1 MARKKQ
7 AAATSA
13 TGSATDRPTTVSSQR
28 SIRTRFD
35 SRDDTQFLPPSSA
48 DRSPL
53 MAWRNV
59 PTPTSGSLEHLTLL
73 GSPKGY
79 EEIDVDGEG
88 GSPGNQDEGAHRRK
102 TRTINHITLGFIAY
116 FAVAAGPFG
125 VEDAVRA
132 AGAYPVLLAVVI
144 LPFTWGLP
152 QALMT
157 AELSTMIDENGG
169 YILWVRRGLGEY
181 AGWVNAFNS
190 IASNVCDLPTYPVLF
205 CSYVEAFLASG
216 YDYVMSDAERWIVK
230 GTALLFVFA
239 ANAVGM
245 RAVALASV
253 GMSLFVLAPFIL
265 EPMSVETFNLATWG
279 SVAPNINWSL
289 FLSTILWNYQGWDS
303 LGCVAG
309 EVKDGGRTYPIA
321 IVIAMVLITINYAFP
336 VAAGIMVESDFTVW
350 HEGMLETI
358 AMTIAPWLGVWV
370 GAAAVVA
377 TLGEFNVVMAC
388 SSRALW
394 ATADYKMLPSF
405 LAVEWER
412 FGTPIAAIVFQT
424 CTTALLMSFSFEFL
438 VVLDTFFNNLTLL
451 LEFFAFLR
459 LKYVEK
465 DTARPFEV
473 PFGNTGAWA
482 ITIPKVIVLSGV
494 LVAQSS
500 HVWLFCATFNVV
512 ISMAYLL
519 WSQYQ
524 RRSQA
529 ASPLKSDNSAK
540 MQYGTGK
547 LS

>member
-1 MARKKQ
+1 MT
-7 AAATSA
+7 TS
-13 TGSATDRPTTVSSQR
+13 SDRPE
-28 SIRTRFD
+28 IRTRFD
-35 SRDDTQFLPPSSA
+35 SRDESYGLHLVPPSSA

-53 MAWRNV
+53 KSWRNL
-59 PTPTSGSLEHLTLL
+59 PSPLGHHHILESQLE
-73 GSPKGY
+73 Y
-79 EEIDVDGEG
+79 EEIEE
-88 GSPGNQDEGAHRRK
+88 QARK
-102 TRTINHITLGFIAY
+102 QGRTKARTINHITLGFIAY

-125 VEDAVRA
+125 VEEAVRA
-132 AGAYPVLLAVVI
+132 AGAYPVLLAVVL

-205 CSYVEAFLASG
+205 CSYVEAFLESG
-216 YDYVMSDAERWIVK
+216 YGYTLSGTEQWLVK
-230 GTALLFVFA
+230 CSALLLVFMS
-239 ANAVGM
+239 NAVGM

-253 GMSLFVLAPFIL
+253 LMSLFVLAPFIL
-265 EPMSVETFNLATWG
+265 EPLSVETFNLSTWG
-279 SVAPNINWSL
+279 SVAPEIDWSL

-321 IVIAMVLITINYAFP
+321 ILIAMVLITINYAFP
-336 VAAGIMVESDFTVW
+336 VGAGIIVQPDFTQW
-350 HEGMLETI
+350 HEGSLETI

-370 GAAAVVA
+370 GMAAVVA

-405 LAVEWER
+405 LAIEWKR
-412 FGTPIAAIVFQT
+412 FGTPIAAVIFQT
-424 CTTALLMSFSFEFL
+424 LTTGVLMNFSFAFL

-465 DTARPFEV
+465 DTERPFVV

-482 ITIPKVIVLSGV
+482 ITMPKILVLSGV
-494 LVAQSS
+494 LLVQKRHIWVTCGLFNLLVSCSYLVWRRFQPAPQATPVSS
-500 HVWLFCATFNVV
+500 AATT
-512 ISMAYLL
+512 S
-519 WSQYQ
+519 
-524 RRSQA
+524 
-529 ASPLKSDNSAK
+529 
-540 MQYGTGK
+540 YGTGQ

>member
-1 MARKKQ
+1 MT
-7 AAATSA
+7 TS
-13 TGSATDRPTTVSSQR
+13 SERPE
-28 SIRTRFD
+28 IRTRFD
-35 SRDDTQFLPPSSA
+35 SHDESHRLHLVPPSSA

-53 MAWRNV
+53 KSWRNL
-59 PTPTSGSLEHLTLL
+59 PSPLGHHHLLESQLE
-73 GSPKGY
+73 Y
-79 EEIDVDGEG
+79 EEIEEQAKKQG
-88 GSPGNQDEGAHRRK
+88 RTK

-132 AGAYPVLLAVVI
+132 AGAYPVLLAVVL

-157 AELSTMIDENGG
+157 AELSSMIDENGG
-169 YILWVRRGLGEY
+169 YILWVRRGLGQY

-216 YDYVMSDAERWIVK
+216 YGYTLTGTEQWLVK
-230 GTALLFVFA
+230 CCALLLVFTS
-239 ANAVGM
+239 NAVGM

-253 GMSLFVLAPFIL
+253 LMSLFVLAPFVL
-265 EPMSVETFNLATWG
+265 EPLSVETFNLATWG
-279 SVAPNINWSL
+279 SVAPQIDWSL

-321 IVIAMVLITINYAFP
+321 IVIAMILITINYAFP
-336 VAAGIMVESDFTVW
+336 
-350 HEGMLETI
+350 ETI
-358 AMTIAPWLGVWV
+358 AMTLAPWLGVWV
-370 GAAAVVA
+370 GMAAVVA

-394 ATADYKMLPSF
+394 ATADYKMLPSC
-405 LAVEWER
+405 LAIEWKR
-412 FGTPIAAIVFQT
+412 FGTPIAAVIFQT
-424 CTTALLMSFSFEFL
+424 VTTGVLMNFSFEFL

-459 LKYVEK
+459 LKYIEK
-465 DTARPFEV
+465 DTERPFVV
-473 PFGNTGAWA
+473 PFGNVGAWT
-482 ITIPKVIVLSGV
+482 ITLPKIVVLSAV
-494 LVAQSS
+494 LLAQKR
-500 HVWLFCATFNVV
+500 HVWVTCGLFNVAV
-512 ISMAYLL
+512 SSAYLV
-519 WSQYQ
+519 W
-524 RRSQA
+524 RRFQPAPQGTTES
-529 ASPLKSDNSAK
+529 STTS
-540 MQYGTGK
+540 YGTGH

>member
-1 MARKKQ
+1 MDSRGVECEHKMVTKP
-7 AAATSA
+7 
-13 TGSATDRPTTVSSQR
+13 GFPIV
-28 SIRTRFD
+28 RTHFD
-35 SRDDTQFLPPSSA
+35 SHDENHRLHLVPPSSA

-53 MAWRNV
+53 KSWRNM
-59 PTPTSGSLEHLTLL
+59 P
-73 GSPKGY
+73 SPMDHHQILKCSF
-79 EEIDVDGEG
+79 ECNDGE
-88 GSPGNQDEGAHRRK
+88 EKAHKQERS
-102 TRTINHITLGFIAY
+102 TARTINHVTLGFIAY

-125 VEDAVRA
+125 IEDAVRA
-132 AGAYPVLLAVVI
+132 AGAYPVLLAVLL

-157 AELSTMIDENGG
+157 AELSSMIDENGG

-216 YDYVMSDAERWIVK
+216 YSYTLSGLEKWLIKCV
-230 GTALLFVFA
+230 ALLLVFMS
-239 ANAVGM
+239 NVVGM

-253 GMSLFVLAPFIL
+253 LMSLFVLTPFVL
-265 EPMSVETFNLATWG
+265 EPLSVDTFNLATWG
-279 SVAPNINWSL
+279 TVAPQIDWSL

-321 IVIAMVLITINYAFP
+321 IVIAMVLITINYALP
-336 VAAGIMVESDFTVW
+336 VGAGIMVESDFSQW
-350 HEGMLETI
+350 HEGSLETI
-358 AMTIAPWLGVWV
+358 AIMITPWLGAWV
-370 GAAAVVA
+370 GVAAIVA

-405 LAVEWER
+405 LAIEWKR
-412 FGTPIAAIVFQT
+412 FGTPVAAIICQT
-424 CTTALLMSFSFEFL
+424 VTTGVLMNFSFEFL

-459 LKYVEK
+459 LKYIEK
-465 DTARPFEV
+465 DTVRPFVV

-482 ITIPKVIVLSGV
+482 ITLPKIIVLSGV
-494 LVAQSS
+494 LLAQKH
-500 HVWLFCATFNVV
+500 HVWVTCGLFNIAVSGT
-512 ISMAYLL
+512 YLV
-519 WSQYQ
+519 W
-524 RRSQA
+524 RRVQSA
-529 ASPLKSDNSAK
+529 AQTTTELSSTA
-540 MQYGTGK
+540 YGTGQ

>member
-1 MARKKQ
+1 MARK
-7 AAATSA
+7 
-13 TGSATDRPTTVSSQR
+13 SSSSGAQR
-28 SIRTRFD
+28 SVHALFNEGEEECVL
-35 SRDDTQFLPPSSA
+35 QLVPPSSS

-53 MAWRNV
+53 KSWRNMH
-59 PTPTSGSLEHLTLL
+59 TPT
-73 GSPKGY
+73 
-79 EEIDVDGEG
+79 GEAHHRFPLVHG
-88 GSPGNQDEGAHRRK
+88 EDSEQDEDERSLVTSVSAGAHRRK
-102 TRTINHITLGFIAY
+102 HRTINHLTLGFIAY

-132 AGAYPVLLAVVI
+132 AGAYPVLLAVVL

-157 AELSTMIDENGG
+157 AELSSMIDENGG

-181 AGWVNAFNS
+181 AGWVNAFNC

-205 CSYVEAFLASG
+205 ASYVEAFLASG
-216 YDYVMSDAERWIVK
+216 YDYSVSEAERWLIKAV
-230 GTALLFVFA
+230 ALAFVFA

-253 GMSLFVLAPFIL
+253 AMSIFVLAPFVL
-265 EPMSVETFNLATWG
+265 EPLCVDTFNLATWG
-279 SVAPNINWSL
+279 SVAPKIHWSV

-321 IVIAMVLITINYAFP
+321 ILIAMVLITINYAFP
-336 VAAGIMVESDFTVW
+336 VAAGIMVEPDFSLW
-350 HEGMLETI
+350 HEGSLETI
-358 AMTIAPWLGVWV
+358 AMRVAPWLGVWV

-394 ATADYKMLPSF
+394 ATADYKMLPGF
-405 LAVEWER
+405 LATEWKR
-412 FGTPIAAIVFQT
+412 YGTPIAAIAFQT
-424 CTTALLMSFSFEFL
+424 CTTAVLMSFSFEFL
-438 VVLDTFFNNLTLL
+438 VVMDTFFNNLTLL

-465 DTARPFEV
+465 DTERPFEV

-482 ITIPKVIVLSGV
+482 ITIPKIIVLGGV
-494 LVAQSS
+494 LFAQEGS
-500 HVWLFCATFNVV
+500 VWLFCGTFNLLVSLV
-512 ISMAYLL
+512 YLI
-519 WSQYQ
+519 WRYFQKE
-524 RRSQA
+524 QA
-529 ASPLKSDNSAK
+529 SLLNKDDAIKAK
-540 MQYGTGK
+540 CCYG
-547 LS
+547 SVPQS

>member
-1 MARKKQ
+1 MSSRKSTG
-7 AAATSA
+7 AAPSHTS
-13 TGSATDRPTTVSSQR
+13 SER

-35 SRDDTQFLPPSSA
+35 SRDEACELHFLPPSSA

-53 MAWRNV
+53 KAWRNV
-59 PTPTSGSLEHLTLL
+59 PTPTSASPLLAGDLDVEEGSDILERTR
-73 GSPKGY
+73 S
-79 EEIDVDGEG
+79 
-88 GSPGNQDEGAHRRK
+88 SRSRRRK
-102 TRTINHITLGFIAY
+102 ARTINHITLGFIAY

-132 AGAYPVLLAVVI
+132 AGAYPVLLAVVL

-216 YDYVMSDAERWIVK
+216 YDYVMSDTERWLVK
-230 GTALLFVFA
+230 GTALLFVFS

-253 GMSLFVLAPFIL
+253 GMSLFVLAPFVL
-265 EPMSVETFNLATWG
+265 EPMSIEAFNFATWG
-279 SVAPNINWSL
+279 SVAPTINWSV

-321 IVIAMVLITINYAFP
+321 IVIAMTLITVNYAFP
-336 VAAGIMVESDFTVW
+336 VAAGIMVQPDFTTW
-350 HEGMLETI
+350 HEGSLESI

-394 ATADYKMLPSF
+394 ATADYKMLPSC
-405 LAVEWER
+405 LAVEWKR
-412 FGTPIAAIVFQT
+412 FGTPIAAILFQT
-424 CTTALLMSFSFEFL
+424 VTTALLMSFSFEFL

-459 LKYVEK
+459 LKYTEK

-482 ITIPKVIVLSGV
+482 ITLPKVAVLSGV
-494 LVAQSS
+494 LIAQSS
-500 HVWLFCATFNVV
+500 HVWLFCGAFNVV
-512 ISMAYLL
+512 VSLVYLF
-519 WSQYQ
+519 WSSYQ
-524 RRSQA
+524 HNLRLIADA
-529 ASPLKSDNSAK
+529 AKNDVEDDVVVGAIGETL
-540 MQYGTGK
+540 YGTGE